1 MTQLSSRILQRT
13 VELLSSWPGVGRR
26 TALRYVL
33 YLMRQPPEY
42 LKGLAEALGRLPEEV
57 HMCQKCGNYADGP
70 LCTLCQNTKRAQQKI
85 ICVVED
91 IPALLAIEN
100 TGSFQG
106 LYHVLGGRIAPGEG
120 IGPEQLRVRELLDR
134 VQQEGI
140 QEVILAF
147 SPTPEG
153 DTTAFYVHKRLQD
166 FLLRISTLARGIG
179 FGNELEYTDD
189 LTLARSILQRVP
201 YTPMQG

>member
-1 MTQLSSRILQRT
+1 MTQLSSQTLQRT

-42 LKGLAEALGRLPEEV
+42 LKSLAEALGRLPEEV
-57 HMCQKCGNYADGP
+57 QTCQLCGNYADAP
-70 LCTLCQNTKRAQQKI
+70 LCTLCQNAKRSQQKI

-106 LYHVLGGRIAPGEG
+106 LYHVLGGCIAPGEG

-134 VQQEGI
+134 VKQEGI

-153 DTTAFYVHKRLQD
+153 DTTAFYLHKRLQE
-166 FLLRISTLARGIG
+166 FPLRISTLARGIG

-189 LTLARSILQRVP
+189 LTLARSILQRIP
-201 YTPMQG
+201 YSPMQG